1 MSAQTGV
8 PSIPPPPPSVRGVFA
23 LKTRFQRLTSDPN
36 PVWMRELR
44 AAARLQRTPVI
55 LAVITGM
62 MTLLVCSIGGV
73 ASMSSEP
80 ARVGTWL
87 YHTFFSLT
95 FAVVTWMGPAVA
107 STTIAAERSGRT
119 WEALEL
125 TGLGPAKVARGK
137 FLASLTYVSLYLVML
152 APVGALPFL
161 FGGVTALEILI
172 AFVILGVIAVLS
184 VAFGLAVSSKM
195 ATPAVAILATLLVS
209 VFISIVAYIFLGVIL
224 SSAAN
229 ELWPG
234 VVAGAPVWLPTAYVR
249 ADFSAE
255 YVALLL
261 LLPFVL
267 IAVPAWLFYEITIAN
282 MAPPSDDR
290 STRLR
295 LWTFVSLPGLAA
307 AVLACGVAFGEPL
320 WFLWGE
326 GALFMLVVFVAFL
339 FAGEPLGPS
348 RRVEVHWQ
356 REAVS
361 VVRRFVGP
369 GVIPAS
375 VTLTMLTLGC
385 FGALSLAGLLVIP
398 SRADLLAVLSLGGYS
413 TAFGIFVAG
422 FAAWTR
428 ARAAGPGVPRVLLLG
443 ALFLAVVGPYIAMAI
458 AGVGSSGSRAM
469 LVAAPS
475 PLYAIYMVTEARD
488 ATLLA
493 TGTLAPDPVRDA
505 ALFAGAVC
513 AGGWAIIGLGLLAV
527 AAARVRSRRRAE
539 RAQRDVLEASFA
551 EPAPATP

>member
-1 MSAQTGV
+1 MSAQTGLR
-8 PSIPPPPPSVRGVFA
+8 SIPPPPPSVRGLFA
-23 LKTRFQRLTSDPN
+23 FKTRFERLFSDPN

-73 ASMSSEP
+73 AAMSSEP

-125 TGLGPAKVARGK
+125 TGLGPAAIARGK
-137 FLASLTYVSLYLVML
+137 FLAALSYVSLYLVML

-161 FGGVTALEILI
+161 FGGVTAFEIVL
-172 AFVILGVIAVLS
+172 AFVLLGVFAVLS
-184 VAFGLAVSSKM
+184 VAFGLAMSSKLGS
-195 ATPAVAILATLLVS
+195 PAVAILATLLVS
-209 VFISIVAYIFLGVIL
+209 VFCSIAAYVGLGFGL
-224 SSAAN
+224 SYAAN
-229 ELWPG
+229 DFWPG

-255 YVALLL
+255 YVALLV

-295 LWTFVSLPGLAA
+295 LWTLVSTPGLTLSALGCGAA
-307 AVLACGVAFGEPL
+307 FRDATWFLFGEV
-320 WFLWGE
+320 
-326 GALFMLVVFVAFL
+326 ALFVMCVFVAFV

-356 REAVS
+356 REGVS
-361 VVRRFVGP
+361 ALRRFVGP

-375 VTLTMLTLGC
+375 ITLVALALGC
-385 FGALSLAGLLVIP
+385 FGLLVLAGFLLIP
-398 SRADLLAVLSLGGYS
+398 SRADAFAVLALGGYAA
-413 TAFGIFVAG
+413 AFAVFVAG

-428 ARAAGPGVPRVLLLG
+428 ARATGPGVPRVLLLG
-443 ALFLAVVGPYIAMAI
+443 ALFLAFVGPYIAMAI
-458 AGVGSSGSRAM
+458 AGVSGSGNSAM
-469 LVAAPS
+469 LIAAPS
-475 PLYAIYMVTEARD
+475 PIYAFHMVGEARN
-488 ATLLA
+488 LA
-493 TGTLAPDPVRDA
+493 FAASGAASPDPAREA
-505 ALFAGAVC
+505 ALLAGAVC
-513 AGGWAIIGLGLLAV
+513 AAAWALMGLGLLAV
-527 AAARVRSRRRAE
+527 ATARVRSRRQAE
-539 RAQRDVLEASFA
+539 KIQRETLEASFTA
-551 EPAPATP
+551 APAGP

>member
-1 MSAQTGV
+1 
-8 PSIPPPPPSVRGVFA
+8 
-23 LKTRFQRLTSDPN
+23 
-36 PVWMRELR
+36 
-44 AAARLQRTPVI
+44 
-55 LAVITGM
+55 M

-73 ASMSSEP
+73 AAMSSEP

-107 STTIAAERSGRT
+107 SSTIAAERSGRT

-125 TGLGPAKVARGK
+125 TGLGPASIARGK
-137 FLASLTYVSLYLVML
+137 FLASLSYVLLYLVML

-161 FGGVTALEILI
+161 FGGVTAIEIVL
-172 AFVILGVIAVLS
+172 AFVLLGVFAVLS

-195 ATPAVAILATLLVS
+195 ASPAVAILATLLVS
-209 VFISIVAYIFLGVIL
+209 VFCSIAAYVGLGFGL
-224 SSAAN
+224 SYAAN

-249 ADFSAE
+249 ADFGAE
-255 YVALLL
+255 YVALLV

-295 LWTFVSLPGLAA
+295 LWTLVSIPGLTLTTVGCGAA
-307 AVLACGVAFGEPL
+307 FRDEN
-320 WFLWGE
+320 WFLFGDC
-326 GALFMLVVFVAFL
+326 ALFLLCVLVGFV

-348 RRVEVHWQ
+348 RRVEVHWN
-356 REAVS
+356 RDGVS
-361 VVRRFVGP
+361 GLRRFLGP

-375 VTLTMLTLGC
+375 ITLIALALGC
-385 FGALSLAGLLVIP
+385 FGV
-398 SRADLLAVLSLGGYS
+398 LAVAGFGLVSDKGDALAIVALGGYS
-413 TAFGIFVAG
+413 AAFVVFIAG

-428 ARAAGPGVPRVLLLG
+428 ARSAAAGVPRVLLLG
-443 ALFLAVVGPYIAMAI
+443 ALFLAFVGPYIAMAI
-458 AGVGSSGSRAM
+458 AGVSGSGSGAM
-469 LVAAPS
+469 VIAAPS
-475 PLYAIYMVTEARD
+475 PIYVFHMVSLARD
-488 ATLLA
+488 VTVLS
-493 TGTLAPDPVRDA
+493 TGAIAPDPARDV

-513 AGGWAIIGLGLLAV
+513 AGAWALMGLGLLAV
-527 AAARVRSRRRAE
+527 AAARVRSRRHAE
-539 RAQRDVLEASFA
+539 KAHRESLEASFTP
-551 EPAPATP
+551 PAAANP

>member
-1 MSAQTGV
+1 LSAQTGLR
-8 PSIPPPPPSVRGVFA
+8 SIPPPPPSVRGLFA
-23 LKTRFQRLTSDPN
+23 FKTRFERLWSDPN
-36 PVWMRELR
+36 PVWMRELK

-73 ASMSSEP
+73 AAMSSEP
-80 ARVGTWL
+80 AQVGSWL
-87 YHTFFSLT
+87 YHTFFSIT

-161 FGGVTALEILI
+161 FGGVTAVEILL
-172 AFVILGVIAVLS
+172 AFVLLGVFAVLS
-184 VAFGLAVSSKM
+184 VAFGLAMSSKM
-195 ATPAVAILATLLVS
+195 SSPAVAILATLMVS
-209 VFISIVAYIFLGVIL
+209 VFCSIAAYLGFGVYL
-224 SSAAN
+224 ADSAN
-229 ELWPG
+229 DLWPG
-234 VVAGAPVWLPTAYVR
+234 VVARPVWFPTAYVR
-249 ADFSAE
+249 ADLSAE
-255 YVALLL
+255 YVALLV

-295 LWTFVSLPGLAA
+295 IWTLISVPGLAVTTLGCGA
-307 AVLACGVAFGEPL
+307 AFRDAN
-320 WFLWGE
+320 WFLYGE
-326 GALFMLVVFVAFL
+326 AALFLLCVFIAFL

-356 REAVS
+356 REKAS
-361 VVRRFVGP
+361 ALRRFIGP
-369 GVIPAS
+369 GIFPACS
-375 VTLTMLTLGC
+375 TLALLVLVC
-385 FGALSLAGLLVIP
+385 FGAVVLAGFFLVP
-398 SRADLLAVLSLGGYS
+398 SYGESLGVVALGGYS
-413 TAFGIFVAG
+413 AAFAVFVSG

-428 ARAAGPGVPRVLLLG
+428 ARSGGAGVPRVLLLG
-443 ALFLAVVGPYIAMAI
+443 ALFLAFVGPYIAMAI
-458 AGVGSSGSRAM
+458 AGVSGSSSRAM

-475 PLYAIYMVTEARD
+475 PVYAIYMVGQAND
-488 ATLLA
+488 IVVLA
-493 TGTLAPDPVRDA
+493 DGSLVPDPERDA
-505 ALFAGAVC
+505 ALVAGAVC
-513 AGGWAIIGLGLLAV
+513 AGAWAIIGLGLLAV
-527 AAARVRSRRRAE
+527 AAARVRARRHAE
-539 RAQRDVLEASFA
+539 RVQREALEASFT
-551 EPAPATP
+551 APAAASP